1 MSLLAPDCKIR
12 GKGRGHALELDVD
25 EGDFAARRKAVAVA
39 KFLAVHGLLRGRRG
53 WICGCSSAAASLCS
67 PAVVC
72 LQQVAAGLLGEPR
85 VTTISIHASIAQP
98 FFFYRLANAISSG
111 APHAFQQANSL
122 LAQAA
127 AVNHLTARAPFVP
140 RRGGH

>member
-53 WICGCSSAAASLCS
+53 WICGRSSAAASLCS
-67 PAVVC
+67 PTVVC

-98 FFFYRLANAISSG
+98 FFFL
-111 APHAFQQANSL
+111 
-122 LAQAA
+122 
-127 AVNHLTARAPFVP
+127 VP
-140 RRGGH
+140 NFSTVEPNQSATVRPGRR

>member
-25 EGDFAARRKAVAVA
+25 EGDFAARRKAVGLAE
-39 KFLAVHGLLRGRRG
+39 FLAVHGLLRARRG
-53 WICGCSSAAASLCS
+53 WICGCSSAAASLYS
-67 PAVVC
+67 PTAVC

-98 FFFYRLANAISSG
+98 FFFESVSCLFVICAKGGRAG
-111 APHAFQQANSL
+111 RSL
-122 LAQAA
+122 RSPKTPLICD
-127 AVNHLTARAPFVP
+127 
-140 RRGGH
+140 